1 MTNHRVDPPLMGD
14 ELATL
19 RGFLDYYRDT
29 IRIKTAGLDQTQLAT
44 TIGPSTMTLGGLLK
58 HLAVVEESWFVEVV
72 AGGTLGEPW
81 ASVDWENERDW
92 EWHSAKDDTPEELL
106 ALFDRAVAGS
116 DVILERALATGGLDS
131 ASSAPSR
138 HSGEHFSLRWVL
150 VHLIE
155 EYARHAGH
163 ADLLRESIDGQ
174 VGD

>member
-1 MTNHRVDPPLMGD
+1 MTNERVDPPLQGD
-14 ELATL
+14 EVATL
-19 RGFLDYYRDT
+19 RGFLDYYRHT
-29 IRIKTAGLDQTQLAT
+29 IRIKTAGLDQAQLT
-44 TIGPSTMTLGGLLK
+44 TTLGPSTMTLGGLLK

-81 ASVDWENERDW
+81 ASVDWEADRDW
-92 EWHSAKDDTPEELL
+92 EWHTAKDDTPEDLL

-116 DVILERALATGGLDS
+116 DAILEQALAKGTLDS
-131 ASSAPSR
+131 PSAAPSR
-138 HSGEHFSLRWVL
+138 HSGEHFSLRWIL